1 MRSLILLF
9 FFIFLS
15 CKDNSQETT
24 NATEQVVTKAHL
36 FDASKW
42 KIKKEDAY
50 PYRSQMLDDLVYNVP
65 LKGLTKEELLTV
77 LGSADRIDGD
87 YLFYTIAMDRVMGY
101 PLNSTN
107 LVIKIGAD
115 GKVAWRK
122 IHK

>member
-1 MRSLILLF
+1 MRIFITLILFLF
-9 FFIFLS
+9 IS

-24 NATEQVVTKAHL
+24 VATVQADAKEEL

-42 KIKKEDAY
+42 KIKEADAY
-50 PYRSQMLDDLVYNVP
+50 PYRAQMLDDLVYNVP
-65 LKGLTKEELLTV
+65 LKGLTKEEVLTLL
-77 LGSADRIDGD
+77 GPADRTDGN
-87 YLFYTIAMDRVMGY
+87 YLFYSVDVNRLMGY

-107 LVIKIGAD
+107 LVILIGAD

>member
-1 MRSLILLF
+1 MRILILLF
-9 FFIFLS
+9 LFLSLS

-24 NATEQVVTKAHL
+24 NATQQAVTKAHL

-65 LKGLTKEELLTV
+65 LKGLAKEELLTL
-77 LGSADRIDGD
+77 LGSADRTDGD
-87 YLFYTIAMDRVMGY
+87 YLFYTIEMDHVMGY

-107 LVIKIGAD
+107 LVIKIGVD

>member
-1 MRSLILLF
+1 MRTLILLLLF
-9 FFIFLS
+9 TFLS

-24 NATEQVVTKAHL
+24 NATQQTVTSEQL
-36 FDASKW
+36 FETSKW
-42 KIKKEDAY
+42 KIKKEDTY
-50 PYRSQMLDDLVYNVP
+50 PYRSQMLEDLVYNVP
-65 LKGLTKEELLTV
+65 LKGLTKKELLTL
-77 LGSADRIDGD
+77 LGPADRTDGD
-87 YLFYTIAMDRVMGY
+87 YLFYTVAMDHVMGY

>member
-1 MRSLILLF
+1 MRILILFLLF
-9 FFIFLS
+9 LTIS
-15 CKDNSQETT
+15 CKDNSQEST
-24 NATEQVVTKAHL
+24 NLTEQTVAKEHL
-36 FDASKW
+36 FDALKW

-77 LGSADRIDGD
+77 LGPADRTDGD
-87 YLFYTIAMDRVMGY
+87 YLFYTIAMDHVMGY